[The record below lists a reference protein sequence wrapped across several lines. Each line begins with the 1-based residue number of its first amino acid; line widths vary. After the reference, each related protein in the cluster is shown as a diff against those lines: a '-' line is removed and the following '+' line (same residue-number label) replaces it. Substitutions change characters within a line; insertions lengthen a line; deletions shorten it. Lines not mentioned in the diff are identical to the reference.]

1 MRAILYLRSRFAE
14 SIFEKINGKFN
25 FLTMVKIDM
34 TDEHVSPVNSEFN
47 ETEGYH
53 PIFTMKNALSHRS
66 DKYNIDSSSKSGS
79 KNIEISLK

>member
-1 MRAILYLRSRFAE
+1 
-14 SIFEKINGKFN
+14 
-25 FLTMVKIDM
+25 M

-53 PIFTMKNALSHRS
+53 PIFTMKNALSNRS